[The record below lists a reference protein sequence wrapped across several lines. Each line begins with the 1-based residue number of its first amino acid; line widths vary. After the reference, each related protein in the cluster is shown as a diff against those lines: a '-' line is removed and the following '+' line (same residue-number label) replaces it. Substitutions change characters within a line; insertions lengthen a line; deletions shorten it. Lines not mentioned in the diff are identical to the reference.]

1 MVDSDIARAQRT
13 KHRKQQPPQNININ
27 PRDYQALQ
35 LNGQPGNVGTN
46 NGLLGLLNQQGS
58 GTGSNSF
65 HPLNSIQ
72 DFISGVRNPVVPG
85 VSSQEY
91 LDRSQSVPQVPGSDP
106 MEEIMAQIQKL
117 ISGEGQNLQF
127 QPMQMPTFDPNRY
140 KDEAENAVNAQ
151 FNPILNQI
159 RQQQVQTQTRAR
171 QNRAS
176 LQQLYTG
183 AANDLN
189 AEAKTTQA
197 GYDQAQAESQKLYTD
212 ERNRIA
218 AGYAADA
225 AMQRKEQQQLGT
237 AALGDNGASQQQAA
251 DKQFA
256 DQMGSQQ
263 MQSSQNALSQQ
274 GLASAD
280 YDRSIAGATRQ
291 EGIDA
296 QADIMSQL
304 EDYLSTSNTNL
315 ANTQAQQ
322 AGSITD
328 LMMRMAQAGYDRD
341 AQNSQFQ
348 YQQQRDYIGDQ
359 SNLAKMQQEMLL
371 AQLQGQQGAG
381 SEKLNPWQDAAMF
394 ADQLQPGHGQD
405 IVAAIQAAMANRGE
419 IYARPKDDQ
428 TAPMNPALFA
438 KLIADYP
445 GNQGMDRNKLMQVA
459 QVLYQQLYGT

>member
-1 MVDSDIARAQRT
+1 MRSHEEQRNIAKLMTQ
-13 KHRKQQPPQNININ
+13 
-27 PRDYQALQ
+27 
-35 LNGQPGNVGTN
+35 GQPGNVTG
-46 NGLLGLLNQQGS
+46 GKSPIPGILGLLNNQAS

-65 HPLNSIQ
+65 KPLNSIQ
-72 DFISGVRNPVVPG
+72 DFISGVRNPTVPG
-85 VSSQEY
+85 VSSQQY
-91 LDRSQSVPQVPGSDP
+91 LDRAQNAVPQVPGSDP
-106 MEEIMAQIQKL
+106 MQEIMAQIQKL
-117 ISGEGQNLQF
+117 ISGEGQPQF
-127 QPMQMPTFDPNRY
+127 QQMQMPTFDPNRY
-140 KDEAENAVNAQ
+140 KDQAESAVNAQ
-151 FNPILNQI
+151 FNPILDQI
-159 RQQQVQTQTRAR
+159 RAQQAQTQTRAG
-171 QNRAS
+171 QNRTA
-176 LQQLYTG
+176 LQQLYSG
-183 AANDLN
+183 AANELN

-197 GYDQAQAESQKLYTD
+197 GYDQAQTESKQLYTD

-251 DKQFA
+251 DQQFA

-274 GLASAD
+274 GLAAAN

-296 QADIMSQL
+296 QADVMNQL

-359 SNLAKMQQEMLL
+359 SNLAKMQQDMLL
-371 AQLQGQQGAG
+371 AQLQAQGSAG
-381 SEKLNPWQDAAMF
+381 GSGAADKLNPWQDAATF

-405 IVAAIQAAMANRGE
+405 IVSAIQNAMSNRGE
-419 IYARPKDDQ
+419 IYARDPN
-428 TAPMNPALFA
+428 TETPMNPALFA

-445 GNQGMDRNKLMQVA
+445 GNQGMDRSKLMQVA
-459 QVLYQQLYGT
+459 QVLYRQLYGT